1 MPDPDPLDP
10 DPIARLT
17 SGECDCLRLVLD
29 HKPSKEIAIRLGIGP
44 DAVDKRIKQAMR
56 KLGVSTRVAAA
67 RLLADA
73 EEAAAAGEGDGPDRY
88 QRLVYQSAALA
99 AAAEPRAWIDPQPA
113 TEGVATGFREERMAF
128 DVLEADPSPPV
139 VGIDEDAIDGR
150 RILRILG
157 AIIGIAILAALV
169 AGGLLS
175 AILAGQQALEAAL
188 T

>member
-10 DPIARLT
+10 DPVARLT
-17 SGECDCLRLVLD
+17 PGERDCLRLVLD

-73 EEAAAAGEGDGPDRY
+73 DADAAGEAPDRY

-99 AAAEPRAWIDPQPA
+99 GEPEPRAWIDPQPA
-113 TEGVATGFREERMAF
+113 TEGAATGFREERMAF
-128 DVLEADPSPPV
+128 DVPEADPALPA

-150 RILRILG
+150 RILRVLA

>member
-1 MPDPDPLDP
+1 M
-10 DPIARLT
+10 
-17 SGECDCLRLVLD
+17 RLVLD

-67 RLLADA
+67 QRLADA
-73 EEAAAAGEGDGPDRY
+73 EAATGPGGTGAPDAGAHGEADRY

-113 TEGVATGFREERMAF
+113 TEGAATGFREERMAF
-128 DVLEADPSPPV
+128 DILEADPTPPA

-150 RILRILG
+150 RILRIL
-157 AIIGIAILAALV
+157 ASIIGIAILAALV